1 MLTELFLKK
10 LKSLFIKH
18 AFHVMIK
25 CKKKLSSLTSLESYF
40 KIFEKI
46 FSQGLYFI

>member
-1 MLTELFLKK
+1 MFTELFLKK

-25 CKKKLSSLTSLESYF
+25 YHEKLSFLTPIESYF